1 MSDTTEKPEA
11 AAQPPE
17 EPAPAPAE
25 AEQSQPEE
33 QAEREQK
40 EDRRWA
46 RNTARLAALTRENH
60 ELTQRLAQ
68 VEAARNGQ
76 AQAAPL
82 DPQLQQLIDQESNR
96 KLEERMLAEKIRT
109 FHEAGREAY
118 PDWRERCDNLQAM
131 GAIPIS
137 SLMVEMPNGA
147 KVAAAL
153 HDDPEELAH
162 ILSIP
167 TERGRSIALG
177 QFEAKLAA
185 RSVRPV
191 SKAPKPPAIVTQRTA
206 PQFDPYSASTE
217 QLLKE
222 WSKPGARP
230 P

>member
-11 AAQPPE
+11 TAPPPE
-17 EPAPAPAE
+17 EPAQALEQEPAQPPE
-25 AEQSQPEE
+25 HTDEERQRAEQ
-33 QAEREQK
+33 
-40 EDRRWA
+40 RRIN
-46 RNTARLAALTRENH
+46 RLTARLTALSQTNEQ
-60 ELTQRLAQ
+60 LQAQLAQ
-68 VEAARNGQ
+68 MQRPPPPPV
-76 AQAAPL
+76 
-82 DPQLQQLIDQESNR
+82 DPQIQQLIDQEANR

-137 SLMVEMPNGA
+137 ALMVEMPNGA

-185 RSVRPV
+185 RTVRPV